1 MRNAQLNLVFMF
13 RILMHV
19 DDLLI
24 TGSSTP
30 KIKKVKDKLKS
41 KFEITELGEISFF
54 LGMEFV
60 KLKEGMIMHEQ
71 KYIGK
76 LLDKFQIKKL

>member
-1 MRNAQLNLVFMF
+1 MF
-13 RILMHV
+13 RILVHV

-24 TGSSTP
+24 TGSSTS

-54 LGMEFV
+54 LEMEFV
-60 KLKEGMIMHEQ
+60 KLKEGMIMHEK